1 MPISTL
7 AHSYQSELPMTN
19 EVIVV
24 TPLEILVVAAPA
36 IVLGY
41 LGNSRLG
48 IRRAIIGCI
57 IFVCLWFLSLTP
69 TLDKAV
75 TVLLVVALGFCSGL
89 FFPLAKRKAPSGPI
103 RFRYCPNCSSRLES
117 RQIDGNML
125 DACPSCDFVH
135 WNNPITVGVI
145 VIPSG
150 DGIVLV
156 KRGNPPKKGMWALPG
171 GFGNPNECP
180 HNTAV
185 REALEETSLVVEI
198 DRLLTVMGTPDCN
211 QTIVFYLAKP
221 VNESPVA
228 DSDALE
234 AKVFPLDALPEIA
247 FETHAQII
255 AEWARSRS
263 ATNS

>member
-1 MPISTL
+1 M
-7 AHSYQSELPMTN
+7 AN

-48 IRRAIIGCI
+48 TRRAIIGCI

-198 DRLLTVMGTPDCN
+198 DRCRRC
-211 QTIVFYLAKP
+211 
-221 VNESPVA
+221 
-228 DSDALE
+228 
-234 AKVFPLDALPEIA
+234 PERIGA
-247 FETHAQII
+247 GS
-255 AEWARSRS
+255 ARSPSAVCRS
-263 ATNS
+263 RQSVDVRRKPRRWSIRADPMTYTDKRRCSEPTGC